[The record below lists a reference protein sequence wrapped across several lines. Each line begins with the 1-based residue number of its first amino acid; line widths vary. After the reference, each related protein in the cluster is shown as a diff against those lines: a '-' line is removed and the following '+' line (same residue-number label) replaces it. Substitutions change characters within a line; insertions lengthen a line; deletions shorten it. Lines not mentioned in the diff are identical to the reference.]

1 MLGKTSAT
9 IMPHPGVHLIQLLTP
24 DGLGGGPESFS
35 LQVDLV
41 EPQEIRPPA
50 ESSEIVSNAGAKSW
64 VTETQDEVRFW
75 TEDLALDLDLQG
87 QSGHLCIAN
96 WLGWHNALRFLY
108 FHAYLRNQGLLLH
121 AAGIIHRE
129 KAVVFPGLS
138 GAGKTTIVRNSPG
151 KTVLSD
157 EVTAVQ
163 LNSGRE
169 GVVAC
174 GTPFVGD
181 WGGKGTEIAA
191 PLQGLFFPMQSQ
203 ANRVE
208 RLTPSETLVRLLPCI
223 ITFTTFI
230 PRQRELVAVADR
242 LAQAAPGYLL
252 HFRPE
257 QDLWRVIDKC

>member
-1 MLGKTSAT
+1 MLGKSSAT
-9 IMPHPGVHLIQLLTP
+9 IMPHPGVHLVQLLTP
-24 DGLGGGPESFS
+24 HGLGGGPESFS

-41 EPQEIRPPA
+41 QPQEIRPPA
-50 ESSEIVSNAGAKSW
+50 ESSKIVSNAGVKSW
-64 VTETQDEVRFW
+64 VAETQDEVSFW
-75 TEDLALDLDLQG
+75 TDDLALDLDLEG
-87 QSGHLCIAN
+87 KSGHLRIAN

-163 LNSGRE
+163 LTSDTG
-169 GVVAC
+169 GVCAC
-174 GTPFVGD
+174 GTPFMGD
-181 WGGKGTEIAA
+181 WGGTGTEIAA
-191 PLQGLFFPMQSQ
+191 PLQGLFFPVQSQ
-203 ANRVE
+203 ENRVE
-208 RLTPSETLVRLLPCI
+208 KLTPSQTLIQLLPCI

-230 PRQRELVAVADR
+230 PRQRQLVEVAEE

-257 QDLWRVIDKC
+257 QDLWQVIDKI